1 MPLGDGHPRGPFFV
15 FPFRGRIPAPSGVIA
30 WRGAALS
37 CLPFRSGHVFFAAPA
52 AAAPAPYR
60 PPSPCALRPAPDGRA
75 HPPLPPGRPALPL
88 PDRQVPDRRQ
98 SPPSM
103 PIPSGTGPG
112 QDAEG
117 RLFFCDGMDAA
128 CSLMRESRTAAGCAT
143 PSLHIRHALPDDGRT
158 QGSSCRMTCRPDSLR
173 GKPWKN

>member
-88 PDRQVPDRRQ
+88 PDRQAAGIGD
-98 SPPSM
+98 SGPPGVEKSF
-103 PIPSGTGPG
+103 PINS
-112 QDAEG
+112 
-117 RLFFCDGMDAA
+117 GMDIFPV
-128 CSLMRESRTAAGCAT
+128 T
-143 PSLHIRHALPDDGRT
+143 I
-158 QGSSCRMTCRPDSLR
+158 
-173 GKPWKN
+173 